1 MSEVVA
7 ELRAQQKS
15 AAQHGSAEQPTAG
28 ATDQPAEIRWVDV
41 LATQLLALHPNTAPE
56 VYSTL
61 HSWILGLG
69 DALAQGDTC
78 LMLSENSLAISAALA
93 HPLVVYAV
101 DADRTPAPLVYDGQ
115 RLYFWRQWHEE
126 YALARQL
133 AKLLAPQPAVQ
144 VSLMPNDPANA
155 LQRAAIELA
164 ARQPFSIITGGPG
177 TGKTFTLVRIVRA
190 LQAAQPELR
199 IALAAPTGKAAQ
211 RMQTVLSAE
220 FSQAGIAMGNMQ
232 TAQTVH
238 RLLGL
243 GGAAPR
249 YHAKNLLPFD
259 LIVIDEGSMLDL
271 ALASQLFA
279 AIGVG
284 TRLIILGDA
293 NQLAAVDAGAV
304 LADLS
309 EATQL
314 AAYRIE
320 LQESR
325 RFDPQQGIGRLAA
338 AVLKN
343 DRIAIGQA
351 LAASA
356 TNGGQVQHYV
366 PDEAKPEASYALLW
380 QGFSAYVDALQQRV
394 PVAELFACFE
404 QYRILC
410 AQRSGLFGTQ
420 QVNRA
425 MSSRLQLALGIRKSR
440 QQEWYHGRPVLVT
453 RNDYGLRLSNGD
465 IGLCLADEQGRWQLH
480 FSHLAEPIAVTRVA
494 LEQLETAFALT
505 IHKSQGSE
513 FKRVA
518 MLLDPKAGGLLSREL
533 VYTAITRAKEQID
546 VWATPEVLRYAV
558 SRRTLRRT
566 GLGEQLAVVLA

>member
-1 MSEVVA
+1 MSE
-7 ELRAQQKS
+7 LDPNQITQS
-15 AAQHGSAEQPTAG
+15 SS
-28 ATDQPAEIRWVDV
+28 PAEAEPLSWVQV
-41 LATQLLALHPNTAPE
+41 LAVQLLALHPQTEPRLQ
-56 VYSTL
+56 VTL
-61 HSWILGLG
+61 QGWILALG
-69 DALAQGDTC
+69 DALARGDTC
-78 LMLSENSLAISAALA
+78 LRLVENSLAISQALA
-93 HPLVVYAV
+93 HPLLVRAVV
-101 DADRTPAPLVYDGQ
+101 ADQQPAPLVYDGQ

-133 AKLLAPQPAVQ
+133 VKLLTPQPAVA
-144 VSLMPNDPANA
+144 VSLSADDPANA

-164 ARQPFSIITGGPG
+164 ARQPFSVITGGPG

-190 LQAAQPELR
+190 LQAAQPDLR

-211 RMQTVLSAE
+211 RMQAVLSAE
-220 FSQAGIAMGNMQ
+220 FIQAGITMGNMQ

-249 YHAKNLLPFD
+249 YHAKNCLPFD

-279 AIGVG
+279 AIGAG

-309 EATQL
+309 EVAL
-314 AAYRIE
+314 LSPYRIE
-320 LQESR
+320 LQDSR

-343 DRIAIGQA
+343 NRAAIGHA
-351 LAASA
+351 LAD
-356 TNGGQVQHYV
+356 GGQVQHHLPNEV
-366 PDEAKPEASYALLW
+366 QPELTYQQLW
-380 QGFSAYVDALQQRV
+380 QGFSAYVDALQQQST
-394 PVAELFACFE
+394 PAELFACFE

-465 IGLCLADEQGRWQLH
+465 IGLCLSDEQGRWQLY
-480 FSHLAEPIAVTRVA
+480 FAHLPEPIAVTRIA
-494 LEQLETAFALT
+494 MEQLDTAFALT

-513 FKRVA
+513 FLRVA
-518 MLLDPKAGGLLSREL
+518 MVLDRKAGELLSREL
-533 VYTAITRAKEQID
+533 VYTALTRAKQQID
-546 VWATPEVLRYAV
+546 VWADREVLRYAV
-558 SRRTLRRT
+558 SRRTLRHT
-566 GLGEQLAVVLA
+566 GLAEQLAVVLG

>member
-1 MSEVVA
+1 MSELSSTQTLPPDNAA
-7 ELRAQQKS
+7 EGEPLS
-15 AAQHGSAEQPTAG
+15 
-28 ATDQPAEIRWVDV
+28 WVQV
-41 LATQLLALHPNTAPE
+41 LATQLLTLHPQTESQVQA
-56 VYSTL
+56 TL
-61 HSWILGLG
+61 HGWILALG
-69 DALAQGDTC
+69 DALARGDTC
-78 LMLSENSLAISAALA
+78 LKLNDNSLAISHAMV
-93 HPLVVYAV
+93 HPLVVRSVA
-101 DADRTPAPLVYDGQ
+101 ADQQPAPLVYDGH

-133 AKLLAPQPAVQ
+133 AKLLAPQPAVM
-144 VSLMPNDPANA
+144 VSLAVDDPANA
-155 LQRAAIELA
+155 QQRAAIELA
-164 ARQPFSIITGGPG
+164 AQQPFSIITGGPG

-211 RMQTVLSAE
+211 RMQAVLSAE
-220 FSQAGIAMGNMQ
+220 FAQAGVAMGNMQ

-249 YHAKNLLPFD
+249 YHAKNHLPFD

-279 AIGVG
+279 AIGAG

-309 EATQL
+309 EVIPL
-314 AAYRIE
+314 EPYRIE

-338 AVLKN
+338 AVLN
-343 DRIAIGQA
+343 NNRVAIGHA
-351 LAASA
+351 LAD
-356 TNGGQVQHYV
+356 GGQVQHHL
-366 PDEAKPEASYALLW
+366 PNETQPEHTYEQLW
-380 QGFSAYVDALQQRV
+380 QGFAAYVEALQQKAM
-394 PVAELFACFE
+394 PAELFACFE

-420 QVNRA
+420 QVNHA
-425 MSSRLQLALGIRKSR
+425 MSRRLQLALEIRKSR

-465 IGLCLADEQGRWQLH
+465 IGLCLADEQGLWQLH
-480 FSHLAEPIAVTRVA
+480 FPHLSEPIAVTRIA
-494 LEQLETAFALT
+494 QEQLDTAFALT

-513 FKRVA
+513 FLRVA
-518 MLLDPKAGGLLSREL
+518 MVLDRKAGDLLSREL
-533 VYTAITRAKEQID
+533 VYTALTRAKQQID
-546 VWATPEVLRYAV
+546 VWADREVLRYAV
-558 SRRTLRRT
+558 SRRTLRQT
-566 GLGEQLAVVLA
+566 GLAEQLASILG

>member
-1 MSEVVA
+1 MVEISAPQKMSDQATASTGQSDA
-7 ELRAQQKS
+7 ELRWI
-15 AAQHGSAEQPTAG
+15 E
-28 ATDQPAEIRWVDV
+28 V
-41 LATQLLALHPNTAPE
+41 LATQLLALHPDTVPQ

-78 LMLSENSLAISAALA
+78 LILAENSLAISAALA
-93 HPLVVYAV
+93 HPLVVQAV
-101 DADRTPAPLVYDGQ
+101 DADQRPAPLVYDGQ

-144 VSLMPNDPANA
+144 VSLPSDDPANA

-211 RMQTVLSAE
+211 RMQAVLSAE

-279 AIGVG
+279 AIGAG

-293 NQLAAVDAGAV
+293 NQLSAVDAGAV

-309 EATQL
+309 EAAQL

-325 RFDPQQGIGRLAA
+325 RFDAQQGIGRLAA
-338 AVLKN
+338 AVLQN
-343 DRIAIGQA
+343 DRMAIGQA
-351 LAASA
+351 LAAS
-356 TNGGQVQHYV
+356 TLNTGQVQHHL
-366 PDEAKPEASYALLW
+366 PDVAQPEVSYSQLW
-380 QGFSAYVDALQQRV
+380 QGFAVYVEALQQRA
-394 PVAELFACFE
+394 PVADLFACFE

-480 FSHLAEPIAVTRVA
+480 FSHLPEPIAVTRIA

-513 FKRVA
+513 FLRVA
-518 MLLDPKAGGLLSREL
+518 MLLDHNAGALLSREL
-533 VYTAITRAKEQID
+533 VYTAITRAKQQID
-546 VWATPEVLRYAV
+546 VWADREVLRYAV
-558 SRRTLRRT
+558 SRRTLRQT
-566 GLGEQLAVVLA
+566 GLGEQLAVVLG

>member
-1 MSEVVA
+1 MAEVVA
-7 ELRAQQKS
+7 ELMAQQNS
-15 AAQHGSAEQPTAG
+15 AAQPPAG
-28 ATDQPAEIRWVDV
+28 ATDQPAEIRWVEV
-41 LATQLLALHPNTAPE
+41 LATQLLALHPDTAPQ

-78 LMLSENSLAISAALA
+78 LMLAENSLAISAALV
-93 HPLVVYAV
+93 HPLVVRAV
-101 DADRTPAPLVYDGQ
+101 DADRKPAPLVYDGR

-144 VSLMPNDPANA
+144 VSLLPDDPANA

-211 RMQTVLSAE
+211 RMQAVLSAE

-279 AIGVG
+279 AIGAG

-309 EATQL
+309 EAAQL

-338 AVLKN
+338 AVLNN

-356 TNGGQVQHYV
+356 TNGGQVQHYL

-394 PVAELFACFE
+394 PVAELLAELFACFE

-513 FKRVA
+513 FQRVA
-518 MLLDPKAGGLLSREL
+518 MLLDSKAGGLLSREL
-533 VYTAITRAKEQID
+533 VYTAITRAKQQID

-558 SRRTLRRT
+558 SRRTLRQT
-566 GLGEQLAVVLA
+566 GLGEQLAVVLR

>member
-1 MSEVVA
+1 MSE
-7 ELRAQQKS
+7 LDPNQITQS
-15 AAQHGSAEQPTAG
+15 GS
-28 ATDQPAEIRWVDV
+28 PAEAEPLSWVQV
-41 LATQLLALHPNTAPE
+41 LAAQLLALHPQTEPRLQ
-56 VYSTL
+56 VTL
-61 HSWILGLG
+61 QGWILALG
-69 DALAQGDTC
+69 DALARGDTC
-78 LMLSENSLAISAALA
+78 LRLVENSLAISQALA
-93 HPLVVYAV
+93 HPLLVRAVV
-101 DADRTPAPLVYDGQ
+101 ADQQPAPLVYDGQ

-133 AKLLAPQPAVQ
+133 VKLLTPQPAVA
-144 VSLMPNDPANA
+144 VSLSADDPANA

-190 LQAAQPELR
+190 LQAAQPDLR

-211 RMQTVLSAE
+211 RMQAVLSAE
-220 FSQAGIAMGNMQ
+220 FIQAGITMGNMQ

-249 YHAKNLLPFD
+249 YHAKNRLPFD

-279 AIGVG
+279 AIGAG

-309 EATQL
+309 EVAL
-314 AAYRIE
+314 LSPYRIE

-343 DRIAIGQA
+343 NRAAIGHA
-351 LAASA
+351 LAD
-356 TNGGQVQHYV
+356 GGQVQHHLPNEV
-366 PDEAKPEASYALLW
+366 QPELTYEQLW
-380 QGFSAYVDALQQRV
+380 QGFSAYVDALQQQST
-394 PVAELFACFE
+394 PAELFACFE

-465 IGLCLADEQGRWQLH
+465 IGLCLSDEQGRWQLY
-480 FSHLAEPIAVTRVA
+480 FAHLPEPIAVTRIA
-494 LEQLETAFALT
+494 MEQLDTAFALT

-513 FKRVA
+513 FLRVA
-518 MLLDPKAGGLLSREL
+518 MVLDRKAGELLSREL
-533 VYTAITRAKEQID
+533 VYTALTRAKQQID
-546 VWATPEVLRYAV
+546 VWADREVLRYAV
-558 SRRTLRRT
+558 SRRTLRHT
-566 GLGEQLAVVLA
+566 GLAEQLAVVLG